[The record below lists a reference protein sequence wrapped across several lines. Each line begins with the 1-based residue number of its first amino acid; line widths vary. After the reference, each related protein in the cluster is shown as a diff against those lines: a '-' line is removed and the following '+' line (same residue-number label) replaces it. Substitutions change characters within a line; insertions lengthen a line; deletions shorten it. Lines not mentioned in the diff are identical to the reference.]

1 MKAGVIVI
9 FSVLLSMASSPILA
23 DAYVGLGIGSAS
35 YDVDLSGIGGGD
47 FEDNGTG
54 TKIYGG
60 YAFNDYFAAEATY
73 YNFAEA
79 SVGAVESSPGSGV
92 FNSAKADMTGVGA
105 YAVGM
110 YPVSKEVNLMLKLG
124 VLNWDADLKVNN
136 TSGSNDGTDVAYA
149 VAASYAFTKELLV
162 TAEWE
167 AFNTDNPEVSML
179 SLGFKFIFR

>member
-1 MKAGVIVI
+1 MKISVIVI
-9 FSVLLSMASSPILA
+9 FSALLSMASSASYA
-23 DAYVGLGIGSAS
+23 DAYIGLGIGSAS
-35 YDVDLSGIGGGD
+35 YNVDLSGLGGGD
-47 FEDNGTG
+47 FDDNGTG

-92 FNSAKADMTGVGA
+92 FNSANADMKGIGA
-105 YAVGM
+105 YVVGM

-124 VLNWDADLKVNN
+124 VLNWDANLKVNN
-136 TSGSNDGTDVAYA
+136 TSGSNDGTDIAYG
-149 VAASYAFTKELLV
+149 VAASYAFTKELLLA
-162 TAEWE
+162 AEWE
-167 AFNTDNPEVSML
+167 SFDTDNPEVSML

>member
-1 MKAGVIVI
+1 MKTRIIVI
-9 FSVLLSMASSPILA
+9 FSALLSMVSSATYA
-23 DAYVGLGIGSAS
+23 DPYVGFGIGSAS
-35 YDVDLSGIGGGD
+35 YDVDLSGIGGGN
-47 FEDNGTG
+47 FEDKGTG

-60 YAFNDYFAAEATY
+60 YAFNDYYAFEAAY

-79 SVGAVESSPGSGV
+79 SVASVESAPGSGI
-92 FNSAKADMTGVGA
+92 FNSAKADMKGLGV

-124 VLNWDADLKVNN
+124 VLNWNADLKVNN

-149 VAASYAFTKELLV
+149 LAASYAFTKELLI

-167 AFNTDNPEVSML
+167 SFDTDNPEVSML
-179 SLGFKFIFR
+179 SLGFKFIFD

>member
-1 MKAGVIVI
+1 MKASVIVI
-9 FSVLLSMASSPILA
+9 FSALLSIASNASYA
-23 DAYVGLGIGSAS
+23 DAYIGLGIGSAS

-60 YAFNDYFAAEATY
+60 YAFNDYYAAEAAY

-79 SVGAVESSPGSGV
+79 SVGSVESSPGSGV
-92 FNSAKADMTGVGA
+92 FNSAKADMKGIGA

-124 VLNWDADLKVNN
+124 VLNWDADIRVNN
-136 TSGSNDGTDVAYA
+136 TSGSNDGVDVAYA
-149 VAASYAFTKELLV
+149 IAASYAFTKELLI

-167 AFNTDNPEVSML
+167 SFDTDNPEVSML